1 MGKETR
7 VMLRHAFAIVLT
19 AGLLA
24 CGTAAAD
31 PVAEFYK
38 NRTITVISAGE
49 AGGAHGT
56 YAQIISA
63 HIRKHVPGNPNII
76 IQYMMGAGGNLSMNY
91 LYNAAPKDGTAVGV
105 PLQDLI
111 FNARIGVTA
120 VKYDA
125 SKAHYLGGAD
135 STRTTVTVMKSSGV
149 TTLEE
154 AKRKE
159 AVMGASGR
167 SGQSYIIPVVLNAL
181 LGTKFKV
188 VAGYLGI
195 NAINLAMERGEV
207 QGHAVSWQVIS
218 STRKSWIE
226 KDLVASL
233 VTIGLEREPELPNV
247 PALAEL
253 VTSEEDNAL
262 IRLMAGSAALGRAWV
277 AFGDIPKDRLAAL
290 RDAYAKTL
298 ADPDF
303 KSELSKRGLPLNPVT
318 WQVQQDLAGRILATP
333 EPAVV
338 RLKKIL
344 DLK

>member
-1 MGKETR
+1 MGR
-7 VMLRHAFAIVLT
+7 AVFAIVSALGIV
-19 AGLLA
+19 AGKPA
-24 CGTAAAD
+24 TAAD
-31 PVAEFYK
+31 PIAEFYK
-38 NRTITVISAGE
+38 SRTITVISAGE

-63 HIRKHVPGNPNII
+63 HIRKHIPGNPNII
-76 IQYMMGAGGNLSMNY
+76 MQYMMGAGGNLSMNY
-91 LYNAAPKDGTAVGV
+91 LYNVAPKDGTALGV

-111 FNARIGVTA
+111 FNARIGVKA

-149 TTLEE
+149 TSLDE
-154 AKRKE
+154 ARQKE

-181 LGTKFKV
+181 LGTRFKV
-188 VAGYLGI
+188 VAGYPGI
-195 NAINLAMERGEV
+195 NAINLAMERGEI
-207 QGHAVSWQVIS
+207 QGHAVSWQVIT
-218 STRKSWIE
+218 STRQSWIE

-233 VTIGLEREPELPNV
+233 VTIALEREPALPNV

-253 VTSEEDNAL
+253 VTKEDDKAL

-277 AFGDIPKDRLAAL
+277 AFGDIPGDRLAAL

-298 ADPDF
+298 ADPAF
-303 KSELSKRGLPLNPVT
+303 KTELAARGLPLNPVS
-318 WQVQQDLAGRILATP
+318 WQVQQELAVRILATP
-333 EPAVV
+333 EAAVA
-338 RLKKIL
+338 RLKTIL

>member
-1 MGKETR
+1 MRKT
-7 VMLRHAFAIVLT
+7 AIGI
-19 AGLLA
+19 AAGIGLLA
-24 CGTAAAD
+24 SETVAAD

-38 NRTITVISAGE
+38 NRTVTVVSAGE
-49 AGGAHGT
+49 AGGAHGI
-56 YAQIISA
+56 YAQIISS
-63 HIRKHVPGNPNII
+63 HIRKHIPGNPNII

-135 STRTTVTVMKSSGV
+135 STRTTVTVMKASGV
-149 TTLEE
+149 KTLDA
-154 AKRKE
+154 AKRQE

-188 VAGYLGI
+188 VPGYLGI

-218 STRKSWIE
+218 STRKAWIE
-226 KDLVASL
+226 QDLVASL
-233 VTIGLEREPELPNV
+233 VTIGLDREPELPNV

-253 VTSEEDNAL
+253 VTSEEDKAL

-277 AFGDIPKDRLAAL
+277 AFGDIPRDRLAAL

-298 ADPDF
+298 ADPTF
-303 KSELSKRGLPLNPVT
+303 KAELSKRGLPLNPVT
-318 WQVQQDLAGRILATP
+318 WQAQQELAGRVLATP
-333 EPAVV
+333 EAAVA